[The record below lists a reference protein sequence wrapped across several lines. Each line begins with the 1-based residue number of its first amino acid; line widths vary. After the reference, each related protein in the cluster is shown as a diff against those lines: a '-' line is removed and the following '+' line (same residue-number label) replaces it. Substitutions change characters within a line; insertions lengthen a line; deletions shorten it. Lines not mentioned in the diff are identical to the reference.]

1 MSPLSSGHHLL
12 RFMTLTTLTDSQLH
26 RLGNELADQYR
37 ATADPSVD
45 DRLMEVFHEMTR
57 REAAGEVA
65 LAF

>member
-1 MSPLSSGHHLL
+1 
-12 RFMTLTTLTDSQLH
+12 MTLTTLTDSQLH